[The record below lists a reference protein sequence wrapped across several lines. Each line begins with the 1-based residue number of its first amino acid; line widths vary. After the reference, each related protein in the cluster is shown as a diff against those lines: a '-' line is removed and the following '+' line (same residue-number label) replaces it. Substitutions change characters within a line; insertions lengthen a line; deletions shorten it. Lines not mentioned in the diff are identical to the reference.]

1 MRTNTKAWLKD
12 FRKHNQGDFIDI
24 WGRIRI
30 RDADDVVPYLL
41 PILNDVLPKVY
52 EQKGIPFHFTPFTAE
67 SLEDKLTHPDMTE
80 DYDGVNAFLVTL
92 GYEGSYGVSYLY
104 FKFGFKHFA
113 YCIASMGY

>member
-41 PILNDVLPKVY
+41 PILNDVLPKV
-52 EQKGIPFHFTPFTAE
+52 
-67 SLEDKLTHPDMTE
+67 
-80 DYDGVNAFLVTL
+80 
-92 GYEGSYGVSYLY
+92 
-104 FKFGFKHFA
+104 
-113 YCIASMGY
+113 